1 MFEAPGTPN
10 VFSAIIDWRDE
21 ASMTERSSAE
31 STLGSWENFE
41 LEDHMQRNL
50 FIGVAL
56 VVTLLLVSGPVLAH
70 HGTNLYDM
78 MKTTTLKGTLTKF
91 EWGNPHNQIYFDV
104 TDDKGVVEH
113 WNVETEPPAVM
124 SERGWTRKALN
135 PGDRITVYLNA
146 AKNGATVGI
155 LQKVVLDNGKELT
168 ARDPQAQPGKAAP

>member
-104 TDDKGVVEH
+104 TDDKGAVEH